1 MTGSPR
7 QSARGIEGVTH
18 EPRPVSQSTAPSSRR
33 GTAGGLG
40 MLKYFVCIVPVSF
53 GNLSEI
59 HFSEGNYREMVITRS
74 RKMR

>member
-1 MTGSPR
+1 MNPDVSPR
-7 QSARGIEGVTH
+7 AHPHHPEEGQ
-18 EPRPVSQSTAPSSRR
+18 P
-33 GTAGGLG
+33 GGLG

-59 HFSEGNYREMVITRS
+59 HFAEDNYRGMVITRS